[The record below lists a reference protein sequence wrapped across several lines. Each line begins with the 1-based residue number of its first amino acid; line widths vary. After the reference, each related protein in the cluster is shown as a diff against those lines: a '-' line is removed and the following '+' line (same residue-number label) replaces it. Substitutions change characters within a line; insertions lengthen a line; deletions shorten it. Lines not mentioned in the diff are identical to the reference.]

1 MIGGEFEI
9 NPNATRGILQEQE
22 NMYYYSSGRAALY
35 QILKSIPSNKKHI
48 WLPDYLCATIV
59 KSVASA
65 GFSYSFYELNNSFE
79 TEPIALSEA
88 GFKDGDAILLINYFG
103 LQHLQSVT
111 SRIRKEFPTAII
123 IEDDVQAFFEFNERP
138 NPDADYR
145 YTSLRKTF
153 PVTDGAPVFTKY
165 PMPKVSGVNSFAP
178 LKLEASY
185 MKFNR
190 DSLKNDNEYLA
201 LFKQGNDLIDSNLN
215 STISKESK
223 AIYAGSDLSEVKRKR
238 RANADYILAAL
249 SNMGIQTILPVPD
262 DAIPLFVPIWLE
274 KRDEVRKRLF
284 EQEVFCPVHWPTE
297 GIELKRGN
305 EMFKHELSV
314 ICDQRY
320 NMDDMCKI
328 INCIKNGN
336 DDRFISKF

>member
-9 NPNATRGILQEQE
+9 NPDAPRGISQEQE
-22 NMYYYSSGRAALY
+22 NIYYYSSGRAALY

-48 WLPDYLCATIV
+48 WLPDYLCTTIV
-59 KSVASA
+59 KSVVAA

-79 TEPIALSEA
+79 TEPDSLSEA
-88 GFKDGDAILLINYFG
+88 GFKDGDTILLINYFG

-111 SRIRKEFPTAII
+111 SRIRKAFPTAII

-153 PVTDGAPVFTKY
+153 PVTDGAPVYTKH
-165 PMPKVSGVNSFAP
+165 PMPTVSGANTFAP
-178 LKLEASY
+178 LKLEASF
-185 MKFNR
+185 MKYNR
-190 DSLKNDNEYLA
+190 DSLKNDDEYLA
-201 LFKQGNDLIDSNLN
+201 LFKRGNDLIDSNLD
-215 STISKESK
+215 SVISEESK
-223 AIYAGSDLSEVKRKR
+223 AFFAGADMDEVKRKR

-249 SNMGIQTILPVPD
+249 SNMDIQTILPVPD

-274 KRDEVRKRLF
+274 KRDEVRKLLF

-297 GIELKRGN
+297 GMVLKRGN
-305 EMFKHELSV
+305 EMFRHELSL

-320 NMDDMCKI
+320 SVRDISLI
-328 INCIKNGN
+328 INDLNVK
-336 DDRFISKF
+336 